1 METFT
6 IQQKATIWAETY
18 IEAET
23 LDEAMAKASE
33 QMDEGDYHEVS
44 HTWEFTGDY
53 WATNENGDE
62 LELPEE
68 YK

>member
-6 IQQKATIWAETY
+6 IQQKATVWAETF

-23 LDEAMAKASE
+23 LQEALDKASE
-33 QMDEGDYHEVS
+33 EMEAGEYFEVS